1 MNEKR
6 REYQQQYREK
16 YKSQAKRV
24 NLTFSQDEYRAFSRV
39 AKAENEKVKVTTYI
53 KQLALAGLE
62 QQAHIPE
69 DIKAEF
75 KTLRF
80 AIHNIANNVNQMAH
94 YSNTVRNMTMSDEK
108 NLLQYLKQLDDVI
121 QSYTEGRILEGGQGD
136 DDH

>member
-6 REYQQQYREK
+6 REYQQHYREQ

-24 NLTFSQDEYRAFSRV
+24 NLTFSQDEHRAFSRA
-39 AKAENEKVKVTTYI
+39 AKAENVKVTSYI

-62 QQAHIPE
+62 QQVRIPE
-69 DIKAEF
+69 EIKTEL

-80 AIHNIANNVNQMAH
+80 AIHNIANNVNQIAH
-94 YSNTVRNMTMSDEK
+94 YSNTVRNMTMSDEN

-121 QSYTEGRILEGGQGD
+121 QSYTEGRILEGGQRD

>member
-1 MNEKR
+1 M
-6 REYQQQYREK
+6 
-16 YKSQAKRV
+16 
-24 NLTFSQDEYRAFSRV
+24 NLTFSQDEHRSFSRA
-39 AKAENEKVKVTTYI
+39 AKAENEKMKVTTYI

-69 DIKAEF
+69 DIKAEL

-94 YSNTVRNMTMSDEK
+94 YSNTVRNMTMSDEN
-108 NLLQYLKQLDDVI
+108 NLLQYLKQLDEVI
-121 QSYTEGRILEGGQGD
+121 QSYTEGRILAGGQGG

>member
-6 REYQQQYREK
+6 REYQQHYREQ

-24 NLTFSQDEYRAFSRV
+24 NLTFSQDEHRAFSRA
-39 AKAENEKVKVTTYI
+39 AKAENVKVTSYI

-62 QQAHIPE
+62 QQVRIPE
-69 DIKAEF
+69 EIKTEL

-80 AIHNIANNVNQMAH
+80 AIHNIANNVNQIAH
-94 YSNTVRNMTMSDEK
+94 YSNTVRNMTMSDEN

-121 QSYTEGRILEGGQGD
+121 QSYTEGRILEEGQRD

>member
-1 MNEKR
+1 MTEKR
-6 REYQQQYREK
+6 REYQQQYREQ

-24 NLTFSQDEYRAFSRV
+24 NLTFSQDEHRAFSRA
-39 AKAENEKVKVTTYI
+39 AKAENENMKVTTYI

-62 QQAHIPE
+62 EQAHIPE
-69 DIKAEF
+69 EIKAEL

-80 AIHNIANNVNQMAH
+80 AIHNIANNVNQIAH
-94 YSNTVRNMTMSDEK
+94 YSNTVRNMTMSDEN

>member
-1 MNEKR
+1 MTEKR
-6 REYQQQYREK
+6 REYQQHYREQ

-24 NLTFSQDEYRAFSRV
+24 NLTFSQDEHRAFARA
-39 AKAENEKVKVTTYI
+39 AKSENVKVTTYI

-62 QQAHIPE
+62 EQAHIPE
-69 DIKAEF
+69 EIKAEL

-80 AIHNIANNVNQMAH
+80 AIHNIANNVNQIAH
-94 YSNTVRNMTMSDEK
+94 YSNTVRNMTMSDEN

-121 QSYTEGRILEGGQGD
+121 QSYTEGRILEGGQRD

>member
-1 MNEKR
+1 MTEKR
-6 REYQQQYREK
+6 REYQQHYREQ

-24 NLTFSQDEYRAFSRV
+24 NLTFSQDEHCAFARA
-39 AKAENEKVKVTTYI
+39 AKSENVKVTTYI

-62 QQAHIPE
+62 EQAHIPE
-69 DIKAEF
+69 EIKAEL

-80 AIHNIANNVNQMAH
+80 AIHNIANNVNQIAH
-94 YSNTVRNMTMSDEK
+94 YSNTVRNMTMSDEN

-121 QSYTEGRILEGGQGD
+121 QSYTEGPILEGRQRD

>member
-1 MNEKR
+1 MTEKR
-6 REYQQQYREK
+6 REYQQQYREQ

-24 NLTFSQDEYRAFSRV
+24 NLTFSQDEHCAFARA
-39 AKAENEKVKVTTYI
+39 AKSENVKVTTYI

-62 QQAHIPE
+62 EQAHIPE
-69 DIKAEF
+69 EIKAEL

-80 AIHNIANNVNQMAH
+80 AIHNIANNVNQIAH
-94 YSNTVRNMTMSDEK
+94 YSNTVRNMTMSDEN

-121 QSYTEGRILEGGQGD
+121 QSYTEGPILEGRQRD